1 MSYKVSDL
9 KNPNDVRESW
19 LETPMLDFL
28 GDKLKRK
35 EYRHLIKVGQGAT
48 AIGKSFF
55 IRNKFCPEIFKEK
68 DFILY
73 LAPQT
78 ENIPVDEFEVSALK
92 HKYMFTRDPD
102 SALRHIRSGYKVVLG
117 LTWAALCNASKKW
130 DNIREEINS
139 LSSRSAWIVD
149 ECHSW
154 LGVSAQ
160 AYYREVI
167 GHRTPKFG
175 ATAMTLCQQSMDNGN
190 DLVFGFTATPTKQH
204 RGIVGD
210 ERYIVLNEWC
220 PVSERFL
227 MTSSSKSYVEYDGY
241 DMLYDHSSRK
251 TQAVINRDRA
261 LDALKTYLF
270 EHHIKNIE
278 TLQELSQFD
287 PNIKPKLVSLIPA
300 GGNQNLR
307 LSLHVDDAV
316 ESLSS
321 ILLESGL
328 YEPIGQYISV
338 LTDNKKGFYDL
349 EGNFESAPEQ
359 TVLESANDPNK
370 DCQFIIVN
378 NKAKA
383 GVDVFNLTG
392 ICSLRIREPS
402 ENSCTELSRQIIG
415 RATRLCTGHGKLLH
429 EKYNYNFEKILREY
443 CKDNPNVNKQVFF
456 KTIETASTFRFD
468 YPSTPAGHW
477 DLSVTEFERDYAPT
491 WDSVKDVVRNL
502 IFDEELCAK
511 CPLHT
516 KFIDDDN
523 LDYGRLNEL
532 FATN

>member
-1 MSYKVSDL
+1 
-9 KNPNDVRESW
+9 
-19 LETPMLDFL
+19 
-28 GDKLKRK
+28 
-35 EYRHLIKVGQGAT
+35 
-48 AIGKSFF
+48 
-55 IRNKFCPEIFKEK
+55 
-68 DFILY
+68 
-73 LAPQT
+73 
-78 ENIPVDEFEVSALK
+78 
-92 HKYMFTRDPD
+92 
-102 SALRHIRSGYKVVLG
+102 
-117 LTWAALCNASKKW
+117 
-130 DNIREEINS
+130 
-139 LSSRSAWIVD
+139 
-149 ECHSW
+149 
-154 LGVSAQ
+154 
-160 AYYREVI
+160 
-167 GHRTPKFG
+167 
-175 ATAMTLCQQSMDNGN
+175 MTLCQQSMDNGN

-523 LDYGRLNEL
+523 VDYGRLNEL